1 MRKST
6 LFIVLIITFASSTF
20 ALSKKMETMDAE
32 QNYRVFTI
40 LDKGVKRTILIPKE
54 SRFEGKMS
62 PYSAKQI
69 EAQEGIVIQFAAP
82 ETVDIEAFEAKY
94 RLKLISKMVIGY
106 YIFKNQSKLSDI
118 ALIEKILKEET
129 GIKTLKPN
137 WEKRN
142 RPM

>member
-1 MRKST
+1 MRRSA
-6 LFIVLIITFASSTF
+6 LFIALMVTFASTTF
-20 ALSKKMETMDAE
+20 ALSKKMETLDTEE
-32 QNYRVFTI
+32 QYRTFTV

-69 EAQEGIVIQFAAP
+69 DAQEGIVIQFTDP
-82 ETVDIEAFEAKY
+82 ETVDIEAFEEKY
-94 RLKLISKMVIGY
+94 QLKLISKMVIGY

-118 ALIEKILKEET
+118 ALIEKILKEEA

-137 WEKRN
+137 WKKRN

>member
-1 MRKST
+1 MRRST
-6 LFIVLIITFASSTF
+6 LFIALMITFASSTF
-20 ALSKKMETMDAE
+20 ASSKKMETKSTE
-32 QNYRVFTI
+32 ENYRTFTV
-40 LDKGVKRTILIPKE
+40 LDKGVKRTMVIPKE

-69 EAQEGIVIQFAAP
+69 EAQEGIVIQFADP

-94 RLKLISKMVIGY
+94 QLKLVSKMVIGY
-106 YIFKNQSKLSDI
+106 YIFENRSKLSDI
-118 ALIEKILKEET
+118 TLIEKILKEET

-137 WEKRN
+137 WKKRK

>member
-6 LFIVLIITFASSTF
+6 LFIALMVTFASTTF
-20 ALSKKMETMDAE
+20 ALSKKMETMDTEE
-32 QNYRVFTI
+32 QYRTFTV

-54 SRFEGKMS
+54 RRFEGKMS

-69 EAQEGIVIQFAAP
+69 DAQEGIVIQFAAP
-82 ETVDIEAFEAKY
+82 ETIDIEAFEAKY

-118 ALIEKILKEET
+118 TLIEKILKEET

-137 WEKRN
+137 WKKHN